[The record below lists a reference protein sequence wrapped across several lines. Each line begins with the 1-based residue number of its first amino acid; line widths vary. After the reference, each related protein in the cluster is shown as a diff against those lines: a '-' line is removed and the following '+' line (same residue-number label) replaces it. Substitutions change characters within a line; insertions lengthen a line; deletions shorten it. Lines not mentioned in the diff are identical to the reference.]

1 MVAPADPADS
11 GGLGSGDAKRRAEN
25 ERSADALFES
35 RSLDEIR
42 EVRARAARDAEA
54 KDEELR
60 QRVGSSYR
68 DAIATADCVLEMET
82 TAARATTTL
91 GEAVRV
97 LTALPEAVK
106 TIERGAAEAVEK
118 QIDLVKPSS
127 SSLTDDDALYAAGT
141 RVKFL
146 VDTPE
151 KIWGSLE
158 ARDRVSA
165 ARRFLAAR
173 DVLSVLDGEDH
184 VVRAFPLVKQ
194 QAPLLESFRAQISR
208 AARSG
213 LVDVTTSRLNN
224 TETNFVSDV
233 ADALAA
239 LVAAENL
246 GATEALR
253 VFLQTRRAWVRAA
266 LRSATLS
273 SRDGKS
279 GKMARKRAKRK
290 GADAER
296 DAKARRD
303 VARALAAACREA
315 RRVPGALVACFG
327 GADFFALEK
336 RRGDAFADDE
346 LEDDESED
354 DFATLARWG
363 APASA
368 SATRTRDGER
378 KGTAERAED
387 AAAFARRRARRPL
400 LLAAVEA
407 LDGPTDGAETSAAA
421 TATGPTDESGKPP
434 TDEKRGASSA
444 TEKRMPPKAE
454 GKKKDRLSLSR
465 LFCGKKRRGVVVRGD
480 VPGHRGPARGD
491 RASLCARETPFTD
504 HRRCAHAPK
513 RAGSGVPRVA

>member
-1 MVAPADPADS
+1 MNPKSSAAPASSLALSGAPVATMVAPADPADS

-35 RSLDEIR
+35 RTLDEIR

-91 GEAVRV
+91 DEAVRV
-97 LTALPEAVK
+97 LTALPDAVAS
-106 TIERGAAEAVEK
+106 IERGAAEAVET
-118 QIDLVKPSS
+118 QTSPSR
-127 SSLTDDDALYAAGT
+127 DEDALYAAGT

-194 QAPLLESFRAQISR
+194 QAPLLESFQSQISR

-213 LVDVTTSRLNN
+213 LADVTTSRLNN

-246 GATEALR
+246 GANEALR

-273 SRDGKS
+273 SCDGKS

-290 GADAER
+290 GKGADAER
-296 DAKARRD
+296 DAKARQGS

-315 RRVPGALVACFG
+315 RCVATSSP
-327 GADFFALEK
+327 L
-336 RRGDAFADDE
+336 R
-346 LEDDESED
+346 DES
-354 DFATLARWG
+354 TP
-363 APASA
+363 PALPAVPRYRS
-368 SATRTRDGER
+368 
-378 KGTAERAED
+378 ERASSSPSMS
-387 AAAFARRRARRPL
+387 FR
-400 LLAAVEA
+400 
-407 LDGPTDGAETSAAA
+407 
-421 TATGPTDESGKPP
+421 SGDSP
-434 TDEKRGASSA
+434 
-444 TEKRMPPKAE
+444 
-454 GKKKDRLSLSR
+454 SR
-465 LFCGKKRRGVVVRGD
+465 
-480 VPGHRGPARGD
+480 
-491 RASLCARETPFTD
+491 
-504 HRRCAHAPK
+504 
-513 RAGSGVPRVA
+513 